1 MAANAQINSLQVI
14 VEPDGQDAQLKIS
27 ITLDAKLDGLKLKEW
42 LVLGGSQGP
51 GPSDHEPSYA
61 PTADGRQEVSFDPI
75 TLRRGAALGRLW
87 LTVTKEVDKNVEE
100 VIWNGL
106 FQRFLVAKG
115 MATTLHFVDQ
125 QLELDVPAMHQDTY
139 VYVLMV
145 NASTQSD
152 PSYPTYQILVS
163 GSILAGK
170 SMQLHLRSKD
180 DDDLGGLSI
189 YQLSLK
195 GTPTCL
201 PSTLSQD
208 RRFLD
213 VKIAKQGVFQLG
225 PTCP

>member
-1 MAANAQINSLQVI
+1 MAASAQINSLQVI
-14 VEPDGQDAQLKIS
+14 VEPDGQDAQLNIS

-61 PTADGRQEVSFDPI
+61 PTASGLQEVSFDPI

-125 QLELDVPAMHQDTY
+125 QLELDVPAMDQDTY

-145 NASTQSD
+145 NASTQPH
-152 PSYPTYQILVS
+152 PSYEIL
-163 GSILAGK
+163 GKGAGFVDIP
-170 SMQLHLRSKD
+170 MQLHMRSNDGKG
-180 DDDLGGLSI
+180 LEKLSI
-189 YQLSLK
+189 YQLSRPD
-195 GTPTCL
+195 GTPTCVD
-201 PSTLSQD
+201 STLSQG

-213 VKIAKQGVFQLG
+213 IQIKNPGVFQLG